1 MNSQQI
7 KLFSSKKSD
16 NWQTPKWLY
25 DKLNKEFNFDFDP
38 CPLNSTFNGLEVK
51 WGKRNFINPPYSN
64 VKGFLQM
71 AHKELENGNAEICV
85 FLTFAN
91 TDTKW
96 FHDYCYNKAEIRF
109 IKGRLKFL
117 DHTGKVKNSAMRPS
131 LILIFRNGIGKKE
144 KDKLKRENKK
154 LKKKLKRA
162 VVFPKSKLSVAEKTL
177 LKDDPNNV

>member
-1 MNSQQI
+1 MNEQTI
-7 KLFSSKKSD
+7 KLFQSKKTD

-25 DKLNKEFNFDFDP
+25 DELNEEFDFDFDP
-38 CPLNSTFNGLEVK
+38 CPLNSTFNGLDCD

-64 VKGFLQM
+64 VKGFLQK
-71 AHKELENGNAEICV
+71 AHKELENGNAEVCV

-117 DHTGKVKNSAMRPS
+117 DETGQIKNSAMRPS
-131 LILIFRNGIGKKE
+131 IIMIFKNGNE
-144 KDKLKRENKK
+144 QE
-154 LKKKLKRA
+154 
-162 VVFPKSKLSVAEKTL
+162 
-177 LKDDPNNV
+177 